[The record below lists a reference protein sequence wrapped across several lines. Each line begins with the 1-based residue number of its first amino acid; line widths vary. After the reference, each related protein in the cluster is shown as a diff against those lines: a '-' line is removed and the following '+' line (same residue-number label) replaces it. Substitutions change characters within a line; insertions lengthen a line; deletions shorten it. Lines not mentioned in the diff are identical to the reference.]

1 MSMLLLT
8 YNSQRRYVQSTFG
21 LMLCK
26 PNTMLFLNITQT
38 FTTLL
43 VGASIVGYK
52 WVFNV
57 GFKDEGKNKNKVINL
72 EDERVGNNFGV
83 KGLILFD
90 S

>member
-1 MSMLLLT
+1 
-8 YNSQRRYVQSTFG
+8 
-21 LMLCK
+21 
-26 PNTMLFLNITQT
+26 MLFLNITQT